1 MAPADALV
9 RRTLPTARDRGAAA
23 VRQTEYMSTADG
35 ARAHSIALVATDL
48 DGTLLNSDEVITP
61 RTLAAIHELMAN
73 DIHLLLVTGRP
84 PRWLPAVL
92 DQIGVPL
99 TCICANGAIAI
110 EPATH
115 EILFQTGISGV
126 DALHAAEVLRE
137 VVPEVGFAIERAPL
151 PADLWNHAAAF
162 AHDHEY
168 HPRWP
173 TMDGT
178 PVAALHELIDDRLV
192 LKLLARSELRLGQE
206 RVDEIVE
213 AARAA
218 LGQRVEVTHSERD
231 RLLLEISAPGV
242 DKGTALARI
251 ANDWNISA
259 DEVVAVGDM
268 MNDLPMLEW
277 AGHPYAVANAHPQLR
292 AMARVLPS
300 NDDEGLALLL
310 EGVNRNVLP

>member
-1 MAPADALV
+1 MGPSDDIATNP
-9 RRTLPTARDRGAAA
+9 
-23 VRQTEYMSTADG
+23 
-35 ARAHSIALVATDL
+35 IALVATDL
-48 DGTLLNSDEVITP
+48 DGTLLNSDELISP

-73 DIHLLLVTGRP
+73 GIHLLLVTGRP
-84 PRWLPAVL
+84 PRWLPTVL

-151 PADLWNHAAAF
+151 PADLWNHTAAF
-162 AHDHEY
+162 AHDHDY

-206 RVDEIVE
+206 RVDEIVH

-242 DKGTALARI
+242 DKGTALARV
-251 ANDWNISA
+251 ASDWAIPA
-259 DEVVAVGDM
+259 ERIVAVGDM

-277 AGHPYAVANAHPQLR
+277 AGHPYAVANAHPHLR
-292 AMARVLPS
+292 AMARALPS
-300 NDDEGLALLL
+300 NDDDGLAVLL
-310 EGVNRNVLP
+310 EGVNRNALP

>member
-9 RRTLPTARDRGAAA
+9 RTTLPTAREHGTAA
-23 VRQTEYMSTADG
+23 VRQTEPMAPTDDTAPD
-35 ARAHSIALVATDL
+35 SIALVATDL
-48 DGTLLNSDEVITP
+48 DGTLLNSDEIISP
-61 RTLAAIHELMAN
+61 RTLDAIHELLAS
-73 DIHLLLVTGRP
+73 DVHLLLVTGRP
-84 PRWLPAVL
+84 PRWLPTVL

-110 EPATH
+110 DAATH

-126 DALHAAEVLRE
+126 VALHAAEVLRE

-151 PADLWNHAAAF
+151 PADLWSHTAAF
-162 AHDHEY
+162 AHDHDY

-173 TMDGT
+173 TMEGT
-178 PVAALHELIDDRLV
+178 PVAALHELIDDGLV

-213 AARAA
+213 AARSA

-242 DKGTALARI
+242 DKGSALARLAGEWGI
-251 ANDWNISA
+251 PA
-259 DEVVAVGDM
+259 ERVVAVGDM

-292 AMARVLPS
+292 AMARPLPS
-300 NDDEGLALLL
+300 HDDEGLAVLL
-310 EGVNRNVLP
+310 EGVNRNSLP